1 MKRTPGFT
9 AIAIATLALGLG
21 ATTAMFSI
29 VNSVLLQPL
38 KYREPEN
45 LYVARTIPPP
55 TANIAG
61 DFANNSLQFEIWRD
75 HCRGCESM
83 ALFHFLE
90 VTLVGEGEPMR
101 LSGLS
106 ISHRFFAT
114 LGVHPSL
121 GRDFAPGEFGG
132 NVILADS
139 LWRSRFAA
147 DPSVI
152 GRRIRLA
159 GESHV
164 IVGVLPPDLH
174 LPKTGEWGT
183 FSGPAET
190 PVIFRPLEP
199 YLNTRVPAGLLNY
212 GAVIRLKRGV
222 TREQGIAELNALLAD
237 VYRQYEL
244 ETRVTLIPLQS
255 QFTGHVRGA
264 LWLLLATVGVVLL
277 IGCVNVGNL
286 MLVRSAGRYREAGVR
301 LALGASRAR
310 LFAVVLAEAM
320 VLVSI
325 GAMVGI
331 ALAFAALH
339 VVAQIAPPELPRMD
353 EVSIDWRVLAFAAA
367 SLAVSV
373 ILCGLAPAWRLSRTP
388 PLESLKSAAA
398 TEAGKKLRLRE
409 AMVAAEVA
417 LSTVLLIAGG
427 LLLVSFS
434 RVMRVDTGVDVAH
447 VVTQDISFLNPKYAH
462 GYRREFLERILPKL
476 AQLPGADAVG
486 AVNQLPVIGE
496 DWVSDLMDPD
506 QAPRPLDQAALVDDR
521 FVTPGYFKA
530 MGIPLLAGR
539 YLDDSDKGK
548 THAVISERA
557 GRFLWPNQN
566 PIGRHVVGAGSP
578 SPHLEVVGVVGEVRG
593 AAPDQAATMML
604 YEHYWRMQ
612 PTGMSFVV
620 RTHGDPGSVASPM
633 RAIFAGADPEMALP
647 PALTMR
653 QIVEASVEA
662 RRLQM
667 SLVLAFSCT
676 ALLLACLGIY
686 GVISFTVARRT
697 PEIGIRIALGAR
709 TGGLMGM
716 ILKQGMTPVLAGL
729 AAGLAASLAGSRI
742 LAGELYGV
750 APRDPLTISA
760 VVVLLLIVA
769 AGACL
774 IPARRA
780 TKIDPLIAL
789 RCE

>member
-1 MKRTPGFT
+1 MRWFRRREEDLDRELRDHLDLEKEELGDDAAAQRALGNLARIKEDVREVWGWASLDRVAQDLRYIFRQMKRTPGFT

-244 ETRVTLIPLQS
+244 ETRVTLIPLQW

-331 ALAFAALH
+331 ALAFRC
-339 VVAQIAPPELPRMD
+339 VARCRADRSAGASTNGRGFHRLASPRLRCR
-353 EVSIDWRVLAFAAA
+353 IPRCLGN
-367 SLAVSV
+367 SLRTRTR
-373 ILCGLAPAWRLSRTP
+373 LAPLAHTSARITQVRGCHRSRKKT
-388 PLESLKSAAA
+388 SAARSDGRRGRA
-398 TEAGKKLRLRE
+398 EHGSVDRRRSAAGQF
-409 AMVAAEVA
+409 
-417 LSTVLLIAGG
+417 
-427 LLLVSFS
+427 FS
-434 RVMRVDTGVDVAH
+434 SDA
-447 VVTQDISFLNPKYAH
+447 
-462 GYRREFLERILPKL
+462 RRYGSGCRTRGH
-476 AQLPGADAVG
+476 A
-486 AVNQLPVIGE
+486 
-496 DWVSDLMDPD
+496 
-506 QAPRPLDQAALVDDR
+506 
-521 FVTPGYFKA
+521 GYFFSQSQ
-530 MGIPLLAGR
+530 IR
-539 YLDDSDKGK
+539 S
-548 THAVISERA
+548 R
-557 GRFLWPNQN
+557 
-566 PIGRHVVGAGSP
+566 
-578 SPHLEVVGVVGEVRG
+578 
-593 AAPDQAATMML
+593 
-604 YEHYWRMQ
+604 
-612 PTGMSFVV
+612 
-620 RTHGDPGSVASPM
+620 
-633 RAIFAGADPEMALP
+633 LP
-647 PALTMR
+647 
-653 QIVEASVEA
+653 
-662 RRLQM
+662 
-667 SLVLAFSCT
+667 
-676 ALLLACLGIY
+676 
-686 GVISFTVARRT
+686 
-697 PEIGIRIALGAR
+697 
-709 TGGLMGM
+709 
-716 ILKQGMTPVLAGL
+716 
-729 AAGLAASLAGSRI
+729 
-742 LAGELYGV
+742 
-750 APRDPLTISA
+750 
-760 VVVLLLIVA
+760 
-769 AGACL
+769 
-774 IPARRA
+774 
-780 TKIDPLIAL
+780 
-789 RCE
+789 